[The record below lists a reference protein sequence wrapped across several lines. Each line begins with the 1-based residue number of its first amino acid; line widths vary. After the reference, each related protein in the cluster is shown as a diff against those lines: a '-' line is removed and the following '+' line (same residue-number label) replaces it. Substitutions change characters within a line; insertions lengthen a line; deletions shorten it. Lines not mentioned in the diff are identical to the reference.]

1 MRVLQRTV
9 TMKHNRLQLMTRV
22 CLLAIFPL
30 VNQACSDSPDPLTD
44 IEENK
49 ASQIVAPSVP
59 DSIFRFATIE
69 ELESVAPEMLADNL
83 SGYKMSEMTY
93 ECTDTVDLR
102 ALRYDVSATLTSPTG
117 QETTLTFT
125 AEVGPELVSVEYYP
139 TGFWMPAHDNIFYPN
154 FHPIVE
160 RYRNYSDGT
169 RIGPDLFYDYGHFM
183 IFFST
188 AQYPQCHY
196 SIRGREIVLSENLV
210 SSFCNPLLIE
220 DGYKDG
226 VFFQHCVEQIE
237 INTNAIVWMEGRQYF
252 GEDLVPH
259 HPNWWNTGERHR
271 YDTFS
276 PLYGNYY
283 SRSYVDSW
291 LVNDQDEEM
300 MNLYNLCRNVPDVSP
315 VSYPKDTKSLTPGF
329 YITDGRDIK
338 LFEPY
343 AVSTLWEQ
351 FGGGESYSSG
361 FTIGDELEFYTH
373 YLVIDGRIIHY
384 DNLMKD
390 YKGLDNLRPTFS
402 ETKTAEG
409 YNIHREISWKYL
421 GGEFKSINDL
431 RIKCTKGPKYEV
443 YAFDEYGGLNS
454 SRDQEELDKMQTAS
468 RSSGRA
474 ETPARIERP
483 DGKYMEID
491 RRLPA
496 SIRSLQ
502 TKRTLNP
509 DTK

>member
-1 MRVLQRTV
+1 
-9 TMKHNRLQLMTRV
+9 MTRV

-139 TGFWMPAHDNIFYPN
+139 TGEWSPAHDNIFYPN
-154 FHPIVE
+154 FHPRVE

-169 RIGPDLFYDYGHFM
+169 RIGPDIFYDYGHFHSVYQSTYLVYPLE
-183 IFFST
+183 IF
-188 AQYPQCHY
+188 
-196 SIRGREIVLSENLV
+196 LSCNL
-210 SSFCNPLLIE
+210 SSYGTEPLLDEEKYIN
-220 DGYKDG
+220 GIFYNIKM
-226 VFFQHCVEQIE
+226 EQIE
-237 INTNAIVWMEGRQYF
+237 INTNMIIISYNGQKYT

-259 HPNWWNTGERHR
+259 IPVWRNMVTPV
-271 YDTFS
+271 FS
-276 PLYGNYY
+276 DRFSQVPGNYY
-283 SRSYVDSW
+283 GSFEEMRGYMSSW
-291 LVNDQDEEM
+291 LFPENDEESM
-300 MNLYNLCRNVPDVSP
+300 KIANMCKDVPDVSSVP
-315 VSYPKDTKSLTPGF
+315 YPKDSRSLAPGW
-329 YITDGRDIK
+329 Y
-338 LFEPY
+338 
-343 AVSTLWEQ
+343 
-351 FGGGESYSSG
+351 FGEA
-361 FTIGDELEFYTH
+361 IDVMGDEPIGFSHFLSSVYRVNDANPDRGAYYGFDKNYDIYVQ

-384 DNLMKD
+384 DNQMKD
-390 YKGLDNLRPTFS
+390 YKGIRNNMSTIS
-402 ETKTAEG
+402 ETKTADG
-409 YNIHREISWKYL
+409 YNIHREESHKFL
-421 GGEFKSINDL
+421 GAEFRCLYDL
-431 RIKCTKGPKYEV
+431 QIKCTKGPAQVIDLSDGYH
-443 YAFDEYGGLNS
+443 DLNS
-454 SRDQEELDKMQTAS
+454 GDQEELNKMQTAS